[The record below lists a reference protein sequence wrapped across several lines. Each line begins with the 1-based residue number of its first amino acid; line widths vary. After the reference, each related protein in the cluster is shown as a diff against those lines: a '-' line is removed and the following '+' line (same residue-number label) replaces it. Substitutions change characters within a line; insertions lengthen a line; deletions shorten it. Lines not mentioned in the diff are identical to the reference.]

1 MLPNKLL
8 KGDKRTVRLRT
19 NVLFSFAVK
28 GIDALVYLLLV
39 PVTLGYLNPYEYGIW
54 LTLNSMLMWIN
65 SFDIGLGN
73 GLRNK
78 LAEALAKDDKR
89 LARAYVST
97 TFFMLILIVVGII
110 ALSSAVFPF
119 VDWYSILN
127 TDAEKVARLNE
138 IVYVSF
144 LLFCLNFVFN
154 FVGHVYMAL
163 QLPAVNNFLVMLGH
177 LLSLVVIYVLTRTT
191 SGSLMAVAVVYSAT
205 PVAVYVAAYPVTF
218 SVLYKF
224 LAPTFRAFRREHL
237 RGLMSIGLQFFL
249 LQLSSIVLFTLSN
262 LIISHLFGPESVT
275 PYNIAFRYFSIVSFV
290 MTLVT
295 APMWAATTDAYAKGD
310 IAWITKS
317 IRNLRHILYIAALV
331 IVLMVAVSK
340 PVYRIWVGSEV
351 EIPYSVSLL
360 MGAYFFIL
368 IWSLSYSNF
377 LNGLG
382 KLCIQTVN
390 TVTVAVLFCPVCI
403 GLGHALGTEGIVL
416 TMCLTTLSGAV
427 LNTVQFHKVIRGTA
441 QGIWN
446 K

>member
-1 MLPNKLL
+1 MFLNKLL
-8 KGDKRTVRLRT
+8 KGDQRTVKLRT
-19 NVLFSFAVK
+19 NVLFSFAAK

-54 LTLNSMLMWIN
+54 LTLNSLLMWIN

-78 LAEALAKDDKR
+78 LAEAVAKDDKE

-97 TFFMLILIVVGII
+97 TFFMLILIVLGIFAI
-110 ALSSAVFPF
+110 SSAVFPF
-119 VDWYSILN
+119 VDCYSILN
-127 TDAEKVARLNE
+127 TDATKVGQLNE

-177 LLSLVVIYVLTRTT
+177 LLSLVVIYVLTKTT
-191 SGSLMAVAVVYSAT
+191 DGSLMAVAVVYSAA
-205 PVAVYVAAYPVTF
+205 PVAVYIAAYPVTF
-218 SVLYKF
+218 SILYKY
-224 LAPTFRAFRREHL
+224 LSPTYRAFKREYL
-237 RGLMSIGLQFFL
+237 RSLMNIGVQFFL
-249 LQLSSIVLFTLSN
+249 LQLSAIVLFTLSN
-262 LIISHLFGPESVT
+262 LIISHMFGPESVT
-275 PYNIAFRYFSIVSFV
+275 PYNIAFRYFSIVSFI

-317 IRNLRHILYIAALV
+317 IRDLRRMLYV
-331 IVLMVAVSK
+331 VAVGIAVMVLISQ
-340 PVYRIWVGSEV
+340 PVYHIWVGDEV
-351 EIPYSVSLL
+351 HIPYSVSML
-360 MGAYFFIL
+360 MGVYFFIL

-382 KLCIQTVN
+382 KLRIQTIN
-390 TVTVAVLFCPVCI
+390 TVSVAILFCPICV
-403 GLGHALGTEGIVL
+403 GLGRAFGTEGIVM
-416 TMCLTTLSGAV
+416 TMCLTNLSGAI
-427 LNTVQFHKVIRGTA
+427 LNTIQFHKVIRGTA